1 MAALCSQQIRNE
13 RYWNT
18 CAISGAKDAL
28 LPFVSSKLSKKTY
41 REKLICAY
49 PYTLANAW
57 WDNNSCLLF
66 KSSHYLTFHSYD
78 NLSPLGKVEP
88 YSSYIYVC
96 QFVLY
101 YAIYFLRF
109 CFSFIANIHFYLKAP
124 IFVIL
129 PLYTATKFRQA
140 SRLQTMSCSF
150 SSPYFSYPVIV
161 VQVHFSFICPN
172 NLFFPRELCGLFQM
186 FFSGKV

>member
-1 MAALCSQQIRNE
+1 MAALCSRKIRNE

-109 CFSFIANIHFYLKAP
+109 VHHKYPFLFEGTYFCNTSSIYRHKI
-124 IFVIL
+124 
-129 PLYTATKFRQA
+129 
-140 SRLQTMSCSF
+140 QTMSCSF

>member
-1 MAALCSQQIRNE
+1 MAALCSQKIRNE

-18 CAISGAKDAL
+18 CAIRGAKDAL

-78 NLSPLGKVEP
+78 NLSRLGKVEP
-88 YSSYIYVC
+88 YSSYICMPVC
-96 QFVLY
+96 FILCYIFFEILLFVHHKYPFLFEGTY
-101 YAIYFLRF
+101 FCNTSSIYRHKIQT
-109 CFSFIANIHFYLKAP
+109 S
-124 IFVIL
+124 
-129 PLYTATKFRQA
+129 QSA
-140 SRLQTMSCSF
+140 SDHEPF
-150 SSPYFSYPVIV
+150 
-161 VQVHFSFICPN
+161 
-172 NLFFPRELCGLFQM
+172 LFFSILFLSCH
-186 FFSGKV
+186 SGTS

>member
-1 MAALCSQQIRNE
+1 MAALCSQKIRNE
-13 RYWNT
+13 RYWST

-57 WDNNSCLLF
+57 WDNNSCLRF

-88 YSSYIYVC
+88 YSSYIYMYASL
-96 QFVLY
+96 FYIMLY
-101 YAIYFLRF
+101 IFWD
-109 CFSFIANIHFYLKAP
+109 SFITNIHFYLKAP

-129 PLYTATKFRQA
+129 PLYTATKFRPWA
-140 SRLQTMSCSF
+140 VPFLLHTFLILS
-150 SSPYFSYPVIV
+150 
-161 VQVHFSFICPN
+161 
-172 NLFFPRELCGLFQM
+172 
-186 FFSGKV
+186 